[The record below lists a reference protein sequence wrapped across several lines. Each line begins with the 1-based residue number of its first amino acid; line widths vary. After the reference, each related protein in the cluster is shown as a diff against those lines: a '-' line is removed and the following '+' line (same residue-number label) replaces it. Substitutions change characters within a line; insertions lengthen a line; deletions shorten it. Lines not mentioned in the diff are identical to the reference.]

1 MTQFVSGKRDT
12 LQKFIS
18 RTLQRNNWSV
28 YKMTISQSIPVD
40 WRIKSEQN
48 CARIRQRFLKEDVDV
63 VVNADETFLLFHPF
77 GENLIAPRGVK
88 RVGTAMQVDNE
99 KFGATVMIA
108 CEFRTSSILPPMI
121 IFTGVHCAKLM
132 TDWCSYP
139 KGMFIVLLMNNIFSN
154 PIALSLFLAK
164 VIFNESHWMNSNA
177 AIIYISYLQSIFRGK
192 TIGLIWDK
200 HSSHYCDE
208 VVEFIER
215 CNADKATKT
224 KIVLELVDEGL
235 TSIIQVPDV
244 AVNKIFKALVKQ
256 RYHVYRSGLEM
267 KIGEKISV
275 PRETLV
281 DFVLD
286 AIAEINRQNFETHYI
301 MDAFKRCGL
310 NPWSQQKSLEA
321 FREHLDRLE
330 ANKVLQAMLAN
341 QKALSLT

>member
-1 MTQFVSGKRDT
+1 M
-12 LQKFIS
+12 
-18 RTLQRNNWSV
+18 
-28 YKMTISQSIPVD
+28 
-40 WRIKSEQN
+40 
-48 CARIRQRFLKEDVDV
+48 
-63 VVNADETFLLFHPF
+63 NANETFLLFHPF

-88 RVGTAMQVDNE
+88 HVGTAMQVDNE
-99 KFGATVMIA
+99 KFGVTVMIA

-208 VVEFIER
+208 VVEFIEQ
-215 CNADKATKT
+215 CNADKATKK

-235 TSIIQVPDV
+235 TPMFI
-244 AVNKIFKALVKQ
+244 
-256 RYHVYRSGLEM
+256 
-267 KIGEKISV
+267 
-275 PRETLV
+275 
-281 DFVLD
+281 
-286 AIAEINRQNFETHYI
+286 
-301 MDAFKRCGL
+301 
-310 NPWSQQKSLEA
+310 
-321 FREHLDRLE
+321 DRDWR
-330 ANKVLQAMLAN
+330 
-341 QKALSLT
+341 

>member
-1 MTQFVSGKRDT
+1 V
-12 LQKFIS
+12 
-18 RTLQRNNWSV
+18 
-28 YKMTISQSIPVD
+28 
-40 WRIKSEQN
+40 
-48 CARIRQRFLKEDVDV
+48 
-63 VVNADETFLLFHPF
+63 
-77 GENLIAPRGVK
+77 
-88 RVGTAMQVDNE
+88 
-99 KFGATVMIA
+99 
-108 CEFRTSSILPPMI
+108 
-121 IFTGVHCAKLM
+121 
-132 TDWCSYP
+132 
-139 KGMFIVLLMNNIFSN
+139 
-154 PIALSLFLAK
+154 
-164 VIFNESHWMNSNA
+164 VIFNESHWMNSIA
-177 AIIYISYLQSIFRGK
+177 AIIYISYLQSILFRGK

-215 CNADKATKT
+215 CYADKATKT

-235 TSIIQVPDV
+235 MPIIQVPDV

-275 PRETLV
+275 PGETLV

-301 MDAFKRCGL
+301 IDAFKRCGL
-310 NPWSQQKSLEA
+310 NPWSQQESLEA

-330 ANKVLQAMLAN
+330 ANEVLKAMLAN